1 MPQSPRQLVEALFD
15 AFNRRSE
22 ERISDLCDERIEF
35 VPVTGALAGRS
46 EPYVGRAGL
55 REYLEDVE
63 RTWEELMV
71 SAGEILVRGD
81 LILVI
86 GRVYARSRE
95 SGMRDLPAAW
105 IWRLRQGQFDYGRGY
120 PETAMALEAIAAA
133 DAGRPVA

>member
-22 ERISDLCDERIEF
+22 ERISELCDERMEF
-35 VPVTGALAGRS
+35 SPVTGALAGRS
-46 EPYVGRAGL
+46 EPYVGRVGL
-55 REYLEDVE
+55 REYLDDVE
-63 RTWEELMV
+63 RTWEELTV
-71 SAGEILVRGD
+71 SAGEVLVRGD
-81 LILVI
+81 LVLVI

-105 IWRLRQGQFDYGRGY
+105 IWRVRHGRFEYGRVY
-120 PETAMALEAIAAA
+120 SETAAALEAIAAD

>member
-1 MPQSPRQLVEALFD
+1 MPQSPRQLVEALFN

-22 ERISDLCDERIEF
+22 ERISELCDERMEF
-35 VPVTGALAGRS
+35 VPVTAALTGRS

-55 REYLEDVE
+55 REYLDDVE
-63 RTWEELMV
+63 RAWEELTV
-71 SAGEILVRGD
+71 SAGEVVVRGE
-81 LILVI
+81 LVLVI

-105 IWRLRQGQFDYGRGY
+105 IWRLRDGRFDYGRVY
-120 PETAMALEAIAAA
+120 SETEAALEAIAAA